1 MPAITTTTATTT
13 ENIDFFQTILNT
25 LFNEKSFGKYEDST
39 LVNFIN
45 VLTIPLNFKSISE
58 SDLAKLIEIHT
69 KFLSHYCT
77 VNTIASRSN
86 QTTPDSY
93 TYFLKFS
100 KAVQNKED
108 FFQLSFTNPQT
119 RLKTDCETSLY
130 NDTQR
135 PIGLTTKLSA
145 AAGHGVLA
153 GSANAIMAI
162 ALESAKSKKYTE
174 TQLNLLKTGLLFF
187 NSLAIASYASI
198 SVYLENAHESEA
210 APVAKM
216 AQSFAWSLASTTS
229 LYALTHGINYFTKPL
244 KNKLI
249 KGFLNALP
257 LAGNM
262 GLLIQSGNNLAE
274 TAAMMGVNFSSG
286 SLVSA
291 ALQTGSHFFSK
302 RRNHMQNT
310 DQALEFPVNEV
321 LNTTPAIA
329 ETSFSTD
336 ENSNNTRTSHLY
348 EWVKDKDTRV
358 EEGGYLC
365 MNKGPQLDDSGYLQ
379 ADPTTPVA
387 SSVAHT
393 QPTSTFSNHGYSYPK
408 PPIPVTSSVTHT
420 QPSFFLDKMGYSYPK
435 PPISVTNS
443 TAPIPHPEIIAK
455 DICVS
460 KKNFNEK
467 HHLSPNTL
475 TVNPMTHSAPKPA
488 LPPRNLRFL
497 SSGGLCVI
505 STNNEESNVSQSS
518 ADRTNTLS

>member
-1 MPAITTTTATTT
+1 
-13 ENIDFFQTILNT
+13 
-25 LFNEKSFGKYEDST
+25 
-39 LVNFIN
+39 
-45 VLTIPLNFKSISE
+45 
-58 SDLAKLIEIHT
+58 
-69 KFLSHYCT
+69 
-77 VNTIASRSN
+77 
-86 QTTPDSY
+86 
-93 TYFLKFS
+93 
-100 KAVQNKED
+100 
-108 FFQLSFTNPQT
+108 
-119 RLKTDCETSLY
+119 
-130 NDTQR
+130 
-135 PIGLTTKLSA
+135 
-145 AAGHGVLA
+145 
-153 GSANAIMAI
+153 
-162 ALESAKSKKYTE
+162 
-174 TQLNLLKTGLLFF
+174 
-187 NSLAIASYASI
+187 
-198 SVYLENAHESEA
+198 LENAHESEA
-210 APVAKM
+210 ASVAKM
-216 AQSFAWSLASTTS
+216 AQSFAWSFASTTS

-244 KNKLI
+244 KNKFI

-365 MNKGPQLDDSGYLQ
+365 MNKGPQLDDNGYLQ
-379 ADPTTPVA
+379 ADPATPVA

-393 QPTSTFSNHGYSYPK
+393 QPISTFSNHGYSYPK
-408 PPIPVTSSVTHT
+408 PPIS
-420 QPSFFLDKMGYSYPK
+420 G
-435 PPISVTNS
+435 TNS
-443 TAPIPHPEIIAK
+443 TAPIPHPEIIAI
-455 DICVS
+455 DIDAN
-460 KKNFNEK
+460 KENAQEK
-467 HHLSPNTL
+467 HDLLTHTQTVSPITPS
-475 TVNPMTHSAPKPA
+475 TSSKPA

-497 SSGGLCVI
+497 SSGGIYVT
-505 STNNEESNVSQSS
+505 SPKDVENNVSQSS